1 MTDWRD
7 ALNVVVKDV
16 ATEMRTK
23 EALGA
28 MLVFALLVIIIF
40 NFALELRSDNAR
52 EIAPGILWVA
62 FAFAGM
68 LGFNRSFALERE
80 NACIEGLMLA
90 AADRSMIYVGKML
103 GNVVFMSLAEMC
115 VLPIFA
121 ALFDVPVL
129 NPALWLVILLGT
141 LGLCAVGT
149 LFAVMAVSTRA
160 REVILPLLLFP
171 ITVPLIIAAV
181 KATGQV
187 LDGQRLSEAFV
198 WLRLMLGF
206 DIIFTLLAFLGFEY
220 VIEE

>member
-1 MTDWRD
+1 MTHWRD

-16 ATEMRTK
+16 ATETRTK

-28 MLVFALLVIIIF
+28 MLVFALLVIVIF
-40 NFALELRSDNAR
+40 NFALELRVDNAH

-68 LGFNRSFALERE
+68 LGFNRSFTLERE
-80 NACIEGLMLA
+80 NACMEGLMLA
-90 AADRSMIYVGKML
+90 MVDRSMIYAGKLL
-103 GNVVFMSLAEMC
+103 GNILFMSVAEVC
-115 VLPIFA
+115 VLPVFA
-121 ALFDVPVL
+121 ALFDVPIL

-141 LGLCAVGT
+141 VGLCAVGT

-171 ITVPLIIAAV
+171 IAVPLIIAAV
-181 KATGQV
+181 KATGQI
-187 LDGQRLSEAFV
+187 LDGQRLSEAFM
-198 WLRLMLGF
+198 WLRLMLAF
-206 DIIFTLLAFLGFEY
+206 DVVFTLLAFLGFEY